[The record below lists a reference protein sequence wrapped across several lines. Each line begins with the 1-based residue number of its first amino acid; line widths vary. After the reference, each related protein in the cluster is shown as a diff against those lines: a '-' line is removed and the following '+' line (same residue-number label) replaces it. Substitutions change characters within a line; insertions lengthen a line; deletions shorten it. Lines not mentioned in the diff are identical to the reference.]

1 MNQQQAGA
9 QREAPDIGQVVVL
22 GAGAMGSLFGATLA
36 QGGLAVTL
44 VDVRADH
51 IDAVNAHGLRIQG
64 YGGERTVWVSAT
76 TCAGELPRAD
86 IVLVQTKAMDTAAA
100 VESIRRVFGPHTV
113 AISFQNG
120 LGNEEV
126 IGGIV
131 GHERV
136 LAGLTAQGA
145 TRIGPGVVHNFGD
158 LPTYVGEMDGGSSA
172 RAERIARGFTGAGLP
187 THASADIRRDLW
199 KKLLGNVGLSPTSA
213 ITNLTQVEIMS
224 VRELREVVLA
234 AVDEAAAV
242 GAAEGVELDA
252 EEARSVLLKL
262 VDPSGGGTGQARS
275 SACID
280 ILNRRRTEVDWI
292 NGAIV
297 RLGEKHGIATP
308 VNRTLVGAVKGL
320 EKHFDQGA

>member
-1 MNQQQAGA
+1 MNVQSPEVAH
-9 QREAPDIGQVVVL
+9 IIVL

-44 VDVRADH
+44 VDIRTDH
-51 IDAVNAHGLRIQG
+51 IDAINAQGLRIQG
-64 YGGERTVWVSAT
+64 YGGERTVRVPAT

-86 IVLVQTKAMDTAAA
+86 IVLVQTKAPDTAVA
-100 VESIRRVFGPHTV
+100 VESVRWVFGPETV

-131 GHERV
+131 GPERV

-145 TRIGPGVVHNFGD
+145 TRIGPGVVHNYGN
-158 LPTYVGEMDGGSSA
+158 LPTWVGELEGGTSA
-172 RAERIARGFTGAGLP
+172 RVERIAKRFTAAGL
-187 THASADIRRDLW
+187 TTRASVDIRRDMW

-213 ITNLTQVEIMS
+213 ITNLTSVEIMS
-224 VRELREVVLA
+224 VPELREVVLG

-242 GAAEGVELDA
+242 GAAEGIELDA
-252 EEARSVLLKL
+252 DEVRSVLLKL
-262 VDPSGGGTGQARS
+262 VDPSGGGTGQSKS
-275 SACID
+275 SACTD
-280 ILNRRRTEVDWI
+280 ILSRRRTEVDWI

-308 VNRTLVGAVKGL
+308 INRTLVGAIKGM
-320 EKHFDQGA
+320 EKHFD

>member
-9 QREAPDIGQVVVL
+9 PRAASDIGQVIVL

-36 QGGLAVTL
+36 QGGLEVTL
-44 VDVRADH
+44 VDVRSDH

-64 YGGERTVWVSAT
+64 YAGERTVRVRAT

-100 VESIRRVFGPHTV
+100 VESIRRVFGPRTV
-113 AISFQNG
+113 AVSFQNG

-131 GHERV
+131 GAERV

-145 TRIGPGVVHNFGD
+145 TRIGPGVVHNYGD
-158 LPTYVGEMDGGSSA
+158 LPSYVGEMQGGLSE
-172 RAERIARGFTGAGLP
+172 RAERIARGFTAAGLP
-187 THASADIRRDLW
+187 TRASADIHRDMW

-213 ITNLTQVEIMS
+213 ITNLTSVEMMS
-224 VRELREVVLA
+224 VPELRDVVLA

-252 EEARSVLLKL
+252 EQTRSVLLKL
-262 VDPSGGGTGQARS
+262 VDPSGGGTGQSRS
-275 SACID
+275 SACTD

-297 RLGEKHGIATP
+297 RLGKKHGIATP

-320 EKHFDQGA
+320 EKHFD

>member
-1 MNQQQAGA
+1 MNE
-9 QREAPDIGQVVVL
+9 RNPDIGHIVVL
-22 GAGAMGSLFGATLA
+22 GAGAMGSLFGGTLA
-36 QGGLAVTL
+36 RGGLAVTL

-51 IDAVNAHGLRIQG
+51 IDAINTHGLKIQG
-64 YGGERTVWVSAT
+64 YGGERTVRVRAT
-76 TCAGELPRAD
+76 DCAGELPRAD

-100 VESIRRVFGPHTV
+100 VESMRRVFGPETI

-131 GHERV
+131 GPERV

-145 TRIGPGVVHNFGD
+145 TRIGPGVVQNYGD
-158 LPTYVGEMDGGSSA
+158 LPTYVGEMHDGSSA
-172 RAERIARGFTGAGLP
+172 RAERIARAFTAAGLR
-187 THASADIRRDLW
+187 THASADIRRDMW

-213 ITNLTQVEIMS
+213 ITNLTSVEIMA
-224 VRELREVVLA
+224 VPDLRGVVLG

-242 GAAEGVELDA
+242 GAAEGIDLDA
-252 EEARSVLLKL
+252 DEVRSVLLKL
-262 VDPSGGGTGQARS
+262 VDPSGGGTGQSKS
-275 SACID
+275 SACTD

-297 RLGEKHGIATP
+297 GLGEKHGIATP
-308 VNRTLVGAVKGL
+308 INRTLVGAVKGL
-320 EKHFDQGA
+320 EKHFD

>member
-1 MNQQQAGA
+1 MNQA
-9 QREAPDIGQVVVL
+9 EADIHRAAPEIGQIVVL

-51 IDAVNAHGLRIQG
+51 IDAVNAHGLKIQG
-64 YGGERTVWVSAT
+64 YGGERTVRVRAT
-76 TCAGELPRAD
+76 DCAGELPRAGV
-86 IVLVQTKAMDTAAA
+86 VLVQTKAMDTAAA
-100 VESIRRVFGPHTV
+100 VESIRRVFGPETV
-113 AISFQNG
+113 AVSFQNG

-131 GHERV
+131 GPERV

-145 TRIGPGVVHNFGD
+145 TRIGPGVVRNYGD
-158 LPTYVGEMDGGSSA
+158 LPTYVGEMRGGASA
-172 RAERIARGFTGAGLP
+172 RAERIARAFTAAGLP
-187 THASADIRRDLW
+187 THASADIRRDMW

-213 ITNLTQVEIMS
+213 ITNLTQAEIMS
-224 VRELREVVLA
+224 VPELREVVLA

-242 GAAEGVELDA
+242 GAAEGVALDA

-262 VDPSGGGTGQARS
+262 VDPSGGGTGHAKS
-275 SACID
+275 SACVD
-280 ILNRRRTEVDWI
+280 ILERRRTEVDWI
-292 NGAIV
+292 NGSIV
-297 RLGEKHGIATP
+297 RLGEKHGVPTP

-320 EKHFDQGA
+320 EKHFD